1 MNRNLRNL
9 RSMSAAGL
17 AAVLVVGF
25 APAAQAAQTKR
36 VVEDPVEPAKAYDI
50 VKVVISSQKTEATD
64 AKVVV
69 KHGREVAVGDSVDFW
84 FNLDTDA
91 EPDVHLVGDSFSQYT
106 VFETTSFDVEDD
118 GKDISKRGCMDLK
131 MDGSKSIVR
140 FDPKC
145 LKAGPKFSVSV
156 TTSRTDKPVQAADHV
171 PAPERFTKKV
181 LSGPLG

>member
-1 MNRNLRNL
+1 MSRSLRNL
-9 RSMSAAGL
+9 RIVSATGL
-17 AAVLVVGF
+17 AAVLVV
-25 APAAQAAQTKR
+25 AISPTAHAAQTKR

-50 VKVVISSQKTEATD
+50 VKVVLSSQKTEAAD

-69 KHGREVAVGDSVDFW
+69 KHGREVAVGDSIDFW
-84 FNLDTDA
+84 FNIDADA
-91 EPDVHLVGDSFSQYT
+91 EPDVHLVGDSFSEYT
-106 VFETTSFDVEDD
+106 VYETTSFVTEDD

-131 MDGSKSIVR
+131 MDGFKSIVR

-156 TTSRTDKPVQAADHV
+156 KTSRTDKPVKAADYV
-171 PAPERFTKKV
+171 PAPEQFTKKV